1 MPDTRPPPMKP
12 AAAQAAALRRWLF
25 DVALPLWWEVGADR
39 ERGGFHEAIDLD
51 GKPLA
56 RPHRA
61 RTIARQAF
69 SYCEAGRLGWK
80 GPWREAARHALEYFQ
95 KHFVVAGDTVVSVVD
110 TDGGCLDARF
120 DLYDQAFALLAYAGA
135 HRAFGS
141 QAGWHWRAR
150 ALRASLEKNYAHP
163 LGGFW
168 EDRNG
173 GLPQR
178 ANPHMHLLEAALAW
192 AALDR
197 DQGWRKMADA
207 IALLCLERMIEGDT
221 GALREFFAHD
231 WTPAPGVSGRI
242 CEPGHHYEWA
252 FLLGRWAELSGCGRS
267 AAADR
272 LIAFADAHGIDH
284 GRGVAV
290 NAVLTDGAP
299 HDLVARLWAQAE
311 RVRAYLSAGRHD
323 GVVPAINGLQRF
335 LATPMPGLWFD
346 QLNENDDFI
355 IEPARATSMYHL
367 IGAVAEL
374 SSAFPDAANAA

>member
-168 EDRNG
+168 EDRNARQQTG
-173 GLPQR
+173 SLHLPMLT
-178 ANPHMHLLEAALAW
+178 ASITVV
-192 AALDR
+192 
-197 DQGWRKMADA
+197 G
-207 IALLCLERMIEGDT
+207 
-221 GALREFFAHD
+221 
-231 WTPAPGVSGRI
+231 S
-242 CEPGHHYEWA
+242 
-252 FLLGRWAELSGCGRS
+252 RS
-267 AAADR
+267 T
-272 LIAFADAHGIDH
+272 L
-284 GRGVAV
+284 
-290 NAVLTDGAP
+290 
-299 HDLVARLWAQAE
+299 
-311 RVRAYLSAGRHD
+311 Y
-323 GVVPAINGLQRF
+323 
-335 LATPMPGLWFD
+335 
-346 QLNENDDFI
+346 
-355 IEPARATSMYHL
+355 
-367 IGAVAEL
+367 
-374 SSAFPDAANAA
+374 